1 MSNYFKQRKLRK
13 EINQIKTTKLFQRDE
28 KGRVLIT
35 MLVKDDSHFLSEFSK
50 TETPIISDA
59 VADFLEDSTHSLLPN
74 EKYVLTIESNCID
87 EDEKI
92 LYERAIKE
100 YYTERYV
107 VSERELRRNRI
118 IAGVLS
124 LSGMAVLGIS
134 ILLDTVFNHMLWS
147 EMINIVAWVLL
158 WEAVDIIVFQS
169 RSLKMKRLKY
179 LAFISMELQYQQLD
193 EKTNQQKCSNSLKAG

>member
-1 MSNYFKQRKLRK
+1 MSSYLKQRKLRK
-13 EINQIKTTKLFQRDE
+13 EINQLKTTKLFQRDE

-50 TETPIISDA
+50 TETPIISDT

-87 EDEKI
+87 ENEKI

-107 VSERELRRNRI
+107 VSERELKRNRI
-118 IAGVLS
+118 IAGALS
-124 LSGMAVLGIS
+124 LSGMAVLGVS
-134 ILLDTVFNHMLWS
+134 ILLDVYFNHLLWS

-193 EKTNQQKCSNSLKAG
+193 EKTNE

>member
-1 MSNYFKQRKLRK
+1 VSSYLKQRKLRK
-13 EINQIKTTKLFQRDE
+13 EINQLKTTKLFQRDE

-87 EDEKI
+87 ETEKI

-107 VSERELRRNRI
+107 VSERELKRNRI
-118 IAGVLS
+118 IAGALS
-124 LSGMAVLGIS
+124 LSGMAVLGVS
-134 ILLDTVFNHMLWS
+134 ILLDVYFNHLLWS

-193 EKTNQQKCSNSLKAG
+193 EKTNE

>member
-1 MSNYFKQRKLRK
+1 MSSYFKQRKLRK
-13 EINQIKTTKLFQRDE
+13 EIDQLKTTKLFQRDE

-74 EKYVLTIESNCID
+74 EKYVLTIESSCID
-87 EDEKI
+87 ENEKV

-107 VSERELRRNRI
+107 VSERELKRNRI
-118 IAGVLS
+118 IAGALS
-124 LSGMAVLGIS
+124 LSGMAVLGVS

-193 EKTNQQKCSNSLKAG
+193 EKTNE

>member
-1 MSNYFKQRKLRK
+1 MSSYLKQRKLRK
-13 EINQIKTTKLFQRDE
+13 EINQLMTTKLFQRDE

-50 TETPIISDA
+50 TETPIISDT

-87 EDEKI
+87 ETEKI

-107 VSERELRRNRI
+107 VSERELKRNRI
-118 IAGVLS
+118 IAGALS
-124 LSGMAVLGIS
+124 LSGMAVLGVS
-134 ILLDTVFNHMLWS
+134 ILLDVYFNHLLWS

-193 EKTNQQKCSNSLKAG
+193 EKTNE

>member
-1 MSNYFKQRKLRK
+1 MSSLIKQRKLRK
-13 EINQIKTTKLFQRDE
+13 EIDQLKTTKLFQRDE

-74 EKYVLTIESNCID
+74 EKYVLTIESSCID
-87 EDEKI
+87 ENEKV

-100 YYTERYV
+100 YYTERFV
-107 VSERELRRNRI
+107 VSERELKRNRI
-118 IAGVLS
+118 IAGALS
-124 LSGMAVLGIS
+124 LSGMAVLGVS
-134 ILLDTVFNHMLWS
+134 ILLDTYFNHLLWS

-193 EKTNQQKCSNSLKAG
+193 EKTNE

>member
-1 MSNYFKQRKLRK
+1 MSSLIKQRKLRK
-13 EINQIKTTKLFQRDE
+13 EIDQLKTTKLFQRDE

-87 EDEKI
+87 ETEKI

-107 VSERELRRNRI
+107 VSERELKRNRI
-118 IAGVLS
+118 IAGALS
-124 LSGMAVLGIS
+124 LSGMAVLGVS
-134 ILLDTVFNHMLWS
+134 ILLDVYFNHLLWS

-193 EKTNQQKCSNSLKAG
+193 EKTNE